1 MFCFGGMLHDI
12 QKTATRETNKM
23 SDIMILEQGGSS
35 HGFNMKVRQVALF
48 LENEVNLE
56 TGKWPLSF
64 YAHITKF
71 ESQTRLCL
79 GLLIGT
85 KLTMTI

>member
-1 MFCFGGMLHDI
+1 
-12 QKTATRETNKM
+12 M
-23 SDIMILEQGGSS
+23 SDIMILEQGRSS

-56 TGKWPLSF
+56 TEKWLLSF

-85 KLTMTI
+85 KLTMTL